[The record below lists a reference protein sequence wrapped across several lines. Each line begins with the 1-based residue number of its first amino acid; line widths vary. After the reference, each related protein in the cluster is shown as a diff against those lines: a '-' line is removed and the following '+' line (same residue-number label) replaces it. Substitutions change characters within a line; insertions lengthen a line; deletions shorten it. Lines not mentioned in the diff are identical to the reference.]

1 MSNIGATTLRQLG
14 ADDAEAFSALRRE
27 VTADNP
33 VPMGLTLD
41 EELSRPLQGFCDQL
55 SYPEPNASFGAFVG
69 AQLVGSA
76 AVAWP
81 SKFPSSRHK
90 VTLWGTFVAPQYRRC
105 GLARML
111 VAKAI
116 AHAHASGARRVNLTV
131 FVPNEP
137 AVRLYQSLG
146 FVACGA
152 EPEAVYIGGAYYDGQ
167 FMSLLLDAADHSNHS
182 NHSLLGTLR
191 DKAARRL

>member
-1 MSNIGATTLRQLG
+1 MSNIGAVTLRQLES
-14 ADDAEAFSALRRE
+14 ADADAFSALRRE

-41 EELSRPLQGFCDQL
+41 EELTRPLQGFREQL
-55 SYPEPNASFGAFVG
+55 SYPDPNAAFGAFVG
-69 AQLVGSA
+69 TQLVGSA

-90 VTLWGTFVAPQYRRC
+90 VTLWGTFVAPQHRRR

-116 AHAHASGARRVNLTV
+116 AHAQVSGARRINLTV

-146 FVACGA
+146 FINCGA
-152 EPEAVYIGGAYYDGQ
+152 EPEAVCIGGAYYDGQ
-167 FMSLLLDAADHSNHS
+167 FMSLLLNAA
-182 NHSLLGTLR
+182 
-191 DKAARRL
+191 

>member
-1 MSNIGATTLRQLG
+1 MSDVATPTLRQLASG
-14 ADDAEAFSALRRE
+14 DAEVFSALCRE

-41 EELSRPLQGFCDQL
+41 EELTRPLQGFRDQL
-55 SYPEPNASFGAFVG
+55 SYPEPNAAFGVFVG
-69 AQLVGSA
+69 GELVGSA

-90 VTLWGTFVAPQYRRC
+90 VTLWGTFVSPRYRRQ

-111 VAKAI
+111 VSKAI
-116 AHAHASGARRVNLTV
+116 SHARANNVRRINLTV
-131 FVPNEP
+131 FVPNES

-146 FVACGA
+146 FVVCGA
-152 EPEAVYIGGAYYDGQ
+152 EPEAVCIAGAYYDGQ
-167 FMSLLLDAADHSNHS
+167 IMSLLLNA
-182 NHSLLGTLR
+182 G
-191 DKAARRL
+191 